1 MKYYLIS
8 EQDLDEYYWDIENLL
23 LEILEKIKE
32 KEVVSERG

>member
-1 MKYYLIS
+1 MKYYLLS
-8 EQDLDEYYWDIENLL
+8 EQDIDEFYWEIEKLL

>member
-8 EQDLDEYYWDIENLL
+8 EQDLDEYYWEIENVL

>member
-8 EQDLDEYYWDIENLL
+8 EQDLDEYYWDIENIL

>member
-8 EQDLDEYYWDIENLL
+8 EQELDEYFWEIENIL

-32 KEVVSERG
+32 KEVVLERG

>member
-8 EQDLDEYYWDIENLL
+8 EQDIDEYYWEIENIL

-32 KEVVSERG
+32 KEVSSGIN

>member
-1 MKYYLIS
+1 MKCYLLS
-8 EQDLDEYYWDIENLL
+8 EQDIDEFYWEIEKLL

>member
-8 EQDLDEYYWDIENLL
+8 EQDIDEYFWEIQNAL

>member
-1 MKYYLIS
+1 LNS
-8 EQDLDEYYWDIENLL
+8 GLNEQDIDEFYWEIEKLL

>member
-8 EQDLDEYYWDIENLL
+8 EQDLDEYFWEIENVL

-32 KEVVSERG
+32 KEVK

>member
-1 MKYYLIS
+1 MKYYLLS
-8 EQDLDEYYWDIENLL
+8 EQDIDECYWELEKII

>member
-8 EQDLDEYYWDIENLL
+8 EQDLDEYYWDIENVL

>member
-1 MKYYLIS
+1 MKYYLLN
-8 EQDLDEYYWDIENLL
+8 EQDIDEFYWEIEKLL